1 MKFNFQAAT
10 ILLPLALALPTP
22 EVAEAPEA
30 PPVAVPVTEEP
41 PTPAPA
47 DGCWQVCP
55 PEC

>member
-47 DGCWQVCP
+47 DGC
-55 PEC
+55 